1 MGLLSKFLERRRF
14 SRAQAHAE
22 KISSLIA
29 PFINATGELAYNT
42 LQRNIQSWSL
52 SNPTLISYMG
62 YVAGII
68 DAADN
73 TLGHSSTEDWTA
85 TEIVFHQI
93 IDAQLDWIEGI
104 QVFIEANRLGIECG
118 GSTIGGMQRDPQFM
132 AAMQLGG
139 VDFLSIGQTGFFP
152 KGLFELGLITG
163 GKSSE

>member
-1 MGLLSKFLERRRF
+1 MSLLSKFLKRRKL
-14 SRAQAHAE
+14 SRAKAHAE

-29 PFINATGELAYNT
+29 PFINATGELAYTT
-42 LQRNIQSWSL
+42 LQRNIQSWNL
-52 SNPTLISYMG
+52 SNSTLINYLG
-62 YVAGII
+62 YVAGVI

-73 TLGHSSTEDWTA
+73 TLGHSSTKDWTA

-93 IDAQLDWIEGI
+93 VDAQLDWIDGI
-104 QVFIEANRLGIECG
+104 QAFIEVNKMGIECG

-139 VDFLSIGQTGFFP
+139 VDFLSIGQTGFFQ

-163 GKSSE
+163 GELS